1 MGLEGRLTPAALAIK
16 LAAKR
21 SHQNS
26 QEGWALE
33 TEIGIGR
40 KARRAYGLDEI
51 ALVPAPV
58 AVDPDDVDVSLKIGD
73 LTLSIPVLASAMDA
87 AVDTK
92 VAIEMSR
99 LGGLAVLNLEGLHVR
114 YEDPSPVIERIV
126 SASKEEAVQVLQ
138 EVYREP
144 IKPELIRKRVREVKQ
159 AGARLG
165 VSATPAKALELLPIA
180 LEEGADV
187 AVIQSTVTTVRFIS
201 STKPALPWDQIRK
214 TIKVPLIVGNCVSYE
229 GAWELMEAGADA
241 VLVGVGPGA
250 ACTTRQ
256 VVGVGVPQATAI
268 ADVAAARDDFFKQT
282 GKYVAVIADGGMR
295 TGADICKAI
304 ACGADGVMIGSPIAS
319 AFEAPG
325 RGYHWGMAT
334 PHPGLPRGTR
344 IYVGQV
350 APLEVILL
358 GPATKDDGT
367 LNLVGALKN
376 GMGMCG
382 ARNIKEMHRCQ
393 IVIAPTIRTE
403 GKQLQREQ
411 GVGQGR

>member
-1 MGLEGRLTPAALAIK
+1 M
-16 LAAKR
+16 
-21 SHQNS
+21 
-26 QEGWALE
+26 E

-40 KARRAYGLDEI
+40 KVRRAYGLDEI
-51 ALVPAPV
+51 ALVPSPV
-58 AVDPDDVDVSLKIGD
+58 AIDPDDVDVSLVIGN
-73 LTLSIPVLASAMDA
+73 LKLEIPILASAMDA

-92 VAIEMSR
+92 LAVEMSR

-114 YEDPSPVIERIV
+114 YEDPTPVIDKIV
-126 SASKEEAVQVLQ
+126 NATKGEVVRVLQ

-144 IKPELIRKRVREVKQ
+144 IKTELICQRVREVKRM
-159 AGARLG
+159 GARLG
-165 VSATPAKALELLPIA
+165 VAATPAKALELLPIA
-180 LEEGADV
+180 LREGADV
-187 AVIQSTVTTVRFIS
+187 AVIQSTVTTIRFIS
-201 STKPALPWDQIRK
+201 SNKPALPWEQIRK
-214 TIKVPLIVGNCVSYE
+214 TINVPLVVGNCVSYE
-229 GAWELMEAGADA
+229 AAWELMEVGADA
-241 VLVGVGPGA
+241 ILVGVGPGA

-256 VVGVGVPQATAI
+256 VVGVGIPQATAI
-268 ADVAAARDDFFKQT
+268 ADVAAARNEFYKQT

-319 AFEAPG
+319 SLEAPG

-344 IYVGQV
+344 IYVGQI
-350 APLEVILL
+350 APLEVILF

-382 ARNIKEMHRCQ
+382 ARNIKEMQQCQ
-393 IVIAPTIRTE
+393 IVIAPTIVTE
-403 GKQLQREQ
+403 GKRLQREQ
-411 GVGQGR
+411 GVGQGA

>member
-1 MGLEGRLTPAALAIK
+1 M
-16 LAAKR
+16 
-21 SHQNS
+21 
-26 QEGWALE
+26 E
-33 TEIGIGR
+33 TEIGFGR

-58 AVDPDDVDVSLKIGD
+58 SVDPDDVDLSLTIGN

-114 YEDPSPVIERIV
+114 YEDPTPVIDRIV
-126 SASKEEAVQVLQ
+126 NASREEAVRVLQ

-144 IKPELIRKRVREVKQ
+144 IKPELIRERVREVKK

-165 VSATPAKALELLPIA
+165 VAATPARALELLPLA

-187 AVIQSTVTTVRFIS
+187 AVIQSTVTTVRFFS
-201 STKPALPWDQIRK
+201 STKPALPWERIRK
-214 TIKVPLIVGNCVSYE
+214 EISVPLIVGNCVTYE
-229 GAWELMEAGADA
+229 GALELMEVGADA
-241 VLVGVGPGA
+241 ILVGVGPGA

-268 ADVAAARDDFFKQT
+268 ADTAAAREEFFKRT
-282 GKYVAVIADGGMR
+282 GKYVAIIADGGMR

-319 AFEAPG
+319 AKEAPG

-344 IYVGQV
+344 IFVGQI
-350 APLEVILL
+350 APLELILL
-358 GPATKDDGT
+358 GPAQKDDGT
-367 LNLVGALKN
+367 LNLVGALRN

-382 ARNIKEMHRCQ
+382 ARTIREMHQCQ
-393 IVIAPTIRTE
+393 IVIAPTIGTE
-403 GKQLQREQ
+403 GKRLQREQ

>member
-1 MGLEGRLTPAALAIK
+1 
-16 LAAKR
+16 
-21 SHQNS
+21 
-26 QEGWALE
+26 LE

-40 KARRAYGLDEI
+40 KARRAYSLDEI
-51 ALVPAPV
+51 ALVPAPI
-58 AVDPDDVDVSLKIGD
+58 AVDPDEVDVSLSVGN
-73 LTLSIPVLASAMDA
+73 LTLDIPILASAMDA
-87 AVDTK
+87 AVDTRI
-92 VAIEMSR
+92 AIEMSR
-99 LGGLAVLNLEGLHVR
+99 LGGLAILNLEGLHVR
-114 YEDPSPVIERIV
+114 YDDPAPVIERIIT
-126 SASKEEAVQVLQ
+126 APKEDAVRVLQ
-138 EVYREP
+138 EAYQAP
-144 IKPELIRKRVREVKQ
+144 IQTALIRQRVQEVKR

-165 VSATPAKALELLPIA
+165 VAATPAKAMELLPIA

-187 AVIQSTVTTVRFIS
+187 AVIQSTVTTVRFL
-201 STKPALPWDQIRK
+201 STRKPALPWDRLRQAI
-214 TIKVPLIVGNCVSYE
+214 TAPLIVGNCVSYE
-229 GAWELMEAGADA
+229 AAWELMEVGADA

-268 ADVAAARDDFFKQT
+268 ADVAAARDEFYRRT

-304 ACGADGVMIGSPIAS
+304 ACGADGVMVGSPIAS
-319 AFEAPG
+319 ASEAPG

-350 APLEVILL
+350 APLKVLL
-358 GPATKDDGT
+358 TGPAVKDDGT
-367 LNLVGALKN
+367 QNLVGALKS

-382 ARNIKEMHRCQ
+382 ARTIKEMHRCH
-393 IVIAPTIRTE
+393 IVIAPTIGTE
-403 GKQLQREQ
+403 GKRLQREQ

>member
-1 MGLEGRLTPAALAIK
+1 M
-16 LAAKR
+16 
-21 SHQNS
+21 
-26 QEGWALE
+26 E

-58 AVDPDDVDVSLKIGD
+58 AIDPDDVDVSLTIGN
-73 LTLSIPVLASAMDA
+73 LKLAIPVLASAMDA
-87 AVDTK
+87 AVDAK
-92 VAIEMSR
+92 LAIEMSR

-114 YEDPSPVIERIV
+114 YENPTSVIDRIV
-126 SASKEEAVQVLQ
+126 NASKEEAVRVLQ

-144 IKPELIRKRVREVKQ
+144 VKPELIRERVGEIKR

-165 VSATPAKALELLPIA
+165 VAATPSKALELLPIA

-201 STKPALPWDQIRK
+201 SSTKSPLPWDEIRK
-214 TIKVPLIVGNCVSYE
+214 TINVPLVVGNCVSYE
-229 GAWELMEAGADA
+229 AAWELMEVGADA
-241 VLVGVGPGA
+241 ILVGVGPGA

-256 VVGVGVPQATAI
+256 VVGIGVPQATAI
-268 ADVAAARDDFFKQT
+268 ADVAAARNEFYKQT

-319 AFEAPG
+319 ATEAPG

-382 ARNIKEMHRCQ
+382 ARNIKEMHRCE
-393 IVIAPTIRTE
+393 IVIAPTIGTE
-403 GKQLQREQ
+403 GKRIQREQ

>member
-1 MGLEGRLTPAALAIK
+1 
-16 LAAKR
+16 
-21 SHQNS
+21 
-26 QEGWALE
+26 
-33 TEIGIGR
+33 
-40 KARRAYGLDEI
+40 LDEI

-58 AVDPDDVDVSLKIGD
+58 AVDPDEVDVSLTIGN

-114 YEDPSPVIERIV
+114 YEDPSPVLERIV
-126 SASKEEAVQVLQ
+126 SAPKDEAVRVLQ
-138 EVYREP
+138 EAYREP
-144 IKPELIRKRVREVKQ
+144 IKTELIRERVREVKR

-165 VSATPAKALELLPIA
+165 VSATPAKAMELLPVA

-187 AVIQSTVTTVRFIS
+187 AVIQSTVTTVRFLS
-201 STKPALPWDQIRK
+201 SSKPALPWERLRK
-214 TIKVPLIVGNCVSYE
+214 AISVPLIVGNCVTYE
-229 GAWELMEAGADA
+229 AAWELMEVGADA

-268 ADVAAARDDFFKQT
+268 ADVAAARDEFYRRT

-319 AFEAPG
+319 ALEAPG

-344 IYVGQV
+344 IFVGQV
-350 APLEVILL
+350 APLKVLLL

-382 ARNIKEMHRCQ
+382 ARTIKEMHRCQ
-393 IVIAPTIRTE
+393 IVLAPTIGTE
-403 GKQLQREQ
+403 GKRLQREQ

>member
-1 MGLEGRLTPAALAIK
+1 M
-16 LAAKR
+16 
-21 SHQNS
+21 
-26 QEGWALE
+26 E

-58 AVDPDDVDVSLKIGD
+58 AIDPDDVDVSLTIGN
-73 LTLSIPVLASAMDA
+73 LKLAIPVLASAMDA
-87 AVDTK
+87 AVDAK
-92 VAIEMSR
+92 LAIEMSR

-114 YEDPSPVIERIV
+114 YENPTSVIDRIV
-126 SASKEEAVQVLQ
+126 NASKEEAVRVLQ

-144 IKPELIRKRVREVKQ
+144 VKPELIRERVGEIKR

-165 VSATPAKALELLPIA
+165 VAATPSKALELLPIA

-201 STKPALPWDQIRK
+201 STKSPLPWDEIRK
-214 TIKVPLIVGNCVSYE
+214 TINVPLVVGNCVSYE
-229 GAWELMEAGADA
+229 AAWELMEVGADA
-241 VLVGVGPGA
+241 ILVGVGPGA

-256 VVGVGVPQATAI
+256 VVGIGVPQATAI
-268 ADVAAARDDFFKQT
+268 ADVAAARNEFYKQT

-319 AFEAPG
+319 ATEAPG

-382 ARNIKEMHRCQ
+382 ARNIKEMHRCE
-393 IVIAPTIRTE
+393 IVIAPTIGTE
-403 GKQLQREQ
+403 GKRIQREQ

>member
-1 MGLEGRLTPAALAIK
+1 MK
-16 LAAKR
+16 
-21 SHQNS
+21 
-26 QEGWALE
+26 

-40 KARRAYGLDEI
+40 KARRAYSLDEI
-51 ALVPAPV
+51 ALVPSPV
-58 AVDPDDVDVSLKIGD
+58 SVDPDDVDISLTIGN
-73 LTLSIPVLASAMDA
+73 LTLSIPFLASAMDA

-99 LGGLAVLNLEGLHVR
+99 LGGLAVLNLEGIHVR
-114 YEDPSPVIERIV
+114 YEDPTPVIERIIN
-126 SASKEEAVQVLQ
+126 ASKEESVRVLQ

-144 IKPELIRKRVREVKQ
+144 IKPELIRERVREVKRE
-159 AGARLG
+159 GARLG
-165 VSATPAKALELLPIA
+165 VAAIPARAMELLPIA

-187 AVIQSTVTTVRFIS
+187 AVIQSTVTTVKFVS
-201 STKPALPWDQIRK
+201 STRPALRLDKIHEA
-214 TIKVPLIVGNCVSYE
+214 IKAPLIFGNCASYQ

-241 VLVGVGPGA
+241 ILVGVGPGA

-268 ADVAAARDDFFKQT
+268 ADVAAARDEFYKRT

-319 AFEAPG
+319 ATEAPG
-325 RGYHWGMAT
+325 RGYHWGMAA

-350 APLEVILL
+350 APLKVILL

-382 ARNIKEMHRCQ
+382 ARNIKEMHKCE
-393 IVIAPTIRTE
+393 IVIAPTIGTE
-403 GKQLQREQ
+403 GKRLQKEQ

>member
-1 MGLEGRLTPAALAIK
+1 MEI
-16 LAAKR
+16 
-21 SHQNS
+21 
-26 QEGWALE
+26 
-33 TEIGIGR
+33 EIGIGR

-51 ALVPAPV
+51 ALVPSSV
-58 AVDPDDVDVSLKIGD
+58 SVDPDDVDISLTIGD
-73 LTLSIPVLASAMDA
+73 LTLSIPFLASAMDA

-99 LGGLAVLNLEGLHVR
+99 LGGLAVLNLEGIHVR
-114 YEDPSPVIERIV
+114 YEDPTPVIERIV
-126 SASKEEAVQVLQ
+126 NASKEESVRVLQ

-144 IKPELIRKRVREVKQ
+144 IKPELIKERVKEVKRE
-159 AGARLG
+159 GARLG
-165 VSATPAKALELLPIA
+165 VAATPARAMELLPIA

-187 AVIQSTVTTVRFIS
+187 AVTQSTVTTVKFVS
-201 STKPALPWDQIRK
+201 STRPALRWDKIREA
-214 TIKVPLIVGNCVSYE
+214 IKAPLIVGNCVSYQ

-268 ADVAAARDDFFKQT
+268 ADVAAARDDFYKRT
-282 GKYVAVIADGGMR
+282 GKYVTVIADGGMR

-319 AFEAPG
+319 ATEAPG

-350 APLEVILL
+350 APLKVILL

-382 ARNIKEMHRCQ
+382 ARNIKEMHKCE
-393 IVIAPTIRTE
+393 IVIAPTISTE
-403 GKQLQREQ
+403 GKRLQKEQ

>member
-1 MGLEGRLTPAALAIK
+1 MEI
-16 LAAKR
+16 
-21 SHQNS
+21 
-26 QEGWALE
+26 
-33 TEIGIGR
+33 EIGIGR

-51 ALVPAPV
+51 ALVPSSV
-58 AVDPDDVDVSLKIGD
+58 SVDPDDVDISLTIGN
-73 LTLSIPVLASAMDA
+73 LTLSIPFLASAMDA

-99 LGGLAVLNLEGLHVR
+99 LGGLAVLNLEGIHVR
-114 YEDPSPVIERIV
+114 YEGPTPVIERIV
-126 SASKEEAVQVLQ
+126 NASKEESVRVLQ

-144 IKPELIRKRVREVKQ
+144 IKPELIKERVKEVKRE
-159 AGARLG
+159 GARLG
-165 VSATPAKALELLPIA
+165 VAATPARAMELLPIA

-187 AVIQSTVTTVRFIS
+187 AVIQSTVTTVKFVS
-201 STKPALPWDQIRK
+201 STRPALRWDKIREA
-214 TIKVPLIVGNCVSYE
+214 IKAPLVVGNCVSYQ

-268 ADVAAARDDFFKQT
+268 ADVAAARDEFYKRT

-319 AFEAPG
+319 ATEAPG

-350 APLEVILL
+350 APLKVILL

-382 ARNIKEMHRCQ
+382 ARNIKEMHKCE
-393 IVIAPTIRTE
+393 IVIAPTIGTE
-403 GKQLQREQ
+403 GKRLQKEQ

>member
-1 MGLEGRLTPAALAIK
+1 MEI
-16 LAAKR
+16 
-21 SHQNS
+21 
-26 QEGWALE
+26 
-33 TEIGIGR
+33 EIGIGR

-58 AVDPDDVDVSLKIGD
+58 AVDPEDVDVRLTIGN

-114 YEDPSPVIERIV
+114 YEEPEKAIERIV
-126 SASKEEAVQVLQ
+126 SAPKEEAVRILQ

-144 IKPELIRKRVREVKQ
+144 IKVELIRERVREVKR

-165 VSATPAKALELLPIA
+165 VAATPARALELLPIA

-187 AVIQSTVTTVRFIS
+187 AVIQSTVTTVRFVS
-201 STKPALPWDQIRK
+201 TTKPALPWERIRK
-214 TIKVPLIVGNCVSYE
+214 EITVPLIVGNCVTYE
-229 GAWELMEAGADA
+229 GALELMEVGADA

-268 ADVAAARDDFFKQT
+268 ADVAAAREEFHRRT

-319 AFEAPG
+319 AVEAPG

-344 IYVGQV
+344 IFVGQV
-350 APLEVILL
+350 APLAVILL
-358 GPATKDDGT
+358 GPAQKDDGT
-367 LNLVGALKN
+367 LNLIGALRN

-382 ARNIKEMHRCQ
+382 ARTIREMQKCQ
-393 IVIAPTIRTE
+393 IVIAPTIGTE
-403 GKQLQREQ
+403 GKRLQREQ

>member
-1 MGLEGRLTPAALAIK
+1 LEV
-16 LAAKR
+16 
-21 SHQNS
+21 
-26 QEGWALE
+26 
-33 TEIGIGR
+33 EIGLGR

-58 AVDPDDVDVSLKIGD
+58 AVDPEEVDVSLTIGN

-87 AVDTK
+87 AVDAK

-114 YEDPSPVIERIV
+114 YEDPSPIIERIV
-126 SASKEEAVQVLQ
+126 SAPKEEAVRVLQ
-138 EVYREP
+138 EAYREP
-144 IKPELIRKRVREVKQ
+144 IKTELIRERVREVKR

-165 VSATPAKALELLPIA
+165 VSATPAKAMELLPVA

-187 AVIQSTVTTVRFIS
+187 AVIQSTVTTVRFLS
-201 STKPALPWDQIRK
+201 SSKPALPWERLRK
-214 TIKVPLIVGNCVSYE
+214 AISVPLIVGNCVTYE
-229 GAWELMEAGADA
+229 AAWELMEVGADA

-268 ADVAAARDDFFKQT
+268 ADVAAARDEFYRRT

-319 AFEAPG
+319 ALEAPG

-344 IYVGQV
+344 IFVGQV
-350 APLEVILL
+350 APLKVLLL

-382 ARNIKEMHRCQ
+382 ARTIKEMHRCQ
-393 IVIAPTIRTE
+393 IVLAPTIGTE
-403 GKQLQREQ
+403 GKRLQREQ

>member
-1 MGLEGRLTPAALAIK
+1 M
-16 LAAKR
+16 
-21 SHQNS
+21 
-26 QEGWALE
+26 E

-51 ALVPAPV
+51 ALVPSPV
-58 AVDPDDVDVSLKIGD
+58 TVDPDDVDVSLTIGN
-73 LTLSIPVLASAMDA
+73 LKLSIPILASAMDA
-87 AVDTK
+87 AVDEK

-114 YEDPSPVIERIV
+114 YEDPTKIIDRIV
-126 SASKEEAVQVLQ
+126 SASKEEAVKVLQ

-144 IKPELIRKRVREVKQ
+144 IKPELIRENVRKIKKS
-159 AGARLG
+159 GARIG
-165 VSATPAKALELLPIA
+165 VAATPAKALELLPIA
-180 LEEGADV
+180 LEEGANV

-201 STKPALPWDQIRK
+201 STKPALPWEQIRK
-214 TIKVPLIVGNCVSYE
+214 TINAPLIVGNCVSYE
-229 GAWELMEAGADA
+229 AAWELMEAGADA
-241 VLVGVGPGA
+241 ILVGVGPGA

-268 ADVAAARDDFFKQT
+268 ADVAAARNEFYKRT

-319 AFEAPG
+319 AYEAPG

-344 IYVGQV
+344 IYVSQV

-382 ARNIKEMHRCQ
+382 ARNIKEMHQCE
-393 IVIAPTIRTE
+393 IVIAPTIGTE
-403 GKQLQREQ
+403 GKRLQREQ
-411 GVGQGR
+411 RTGQGS